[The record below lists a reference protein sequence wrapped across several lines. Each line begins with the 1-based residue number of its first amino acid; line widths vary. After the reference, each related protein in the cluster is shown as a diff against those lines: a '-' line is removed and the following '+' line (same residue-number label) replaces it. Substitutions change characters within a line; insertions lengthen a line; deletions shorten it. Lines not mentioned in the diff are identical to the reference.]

1 MTEILR
7 ATIENA
13 EEIKGLIY
21 PGFFEESAFTGL
33 TFDHDQTLEQVKS
46 WIDGLCLIAV
56 DAGKIVGFTAAV
68 GYRSFFVEP
77 ELAVEIFYVKPEYRG
92 KGVSRQL
99 VEQIALHADAY
110 GIKSVQ
116 TSCLSGISGAN
127 NAMFVNLWKKFGFS
141 ELGSVMM
148 RGG

>member
-1 MTEILR
+1 MTEIIR
-7 ATIENA
+7 ATVENA
-13 EEIKGLIY
+13 EEIRGLIY
-21 PGFFEESAFTGL
+21 PGFFEESAFCGM
-33 TFDHDQTLEQVKS
+33 TFDPEQTLEQVKS

-56 DAGKIVGFTAAV
+56 DEGKIVGFTAAV

-99 VEQIALHADAY
+99 VEQIAVHADAY

-127 NAMFVNLWKKFGFS
+127 NALFVNLWKKFGFS